1 MVPPTTL
8 YDLVT
13 GRRRAHPGHLR
24 SVPAVTSI
32 LLLFAVRQHDIEPR
46 DHVLLTAAPE
56 YGVVIVHTRQ
66 AMNEMLARYHS
77 TFTPPDPAPA

>member
-1 MVPPTTL
+1 
-8 YDLVT
+8 
-13 GRRRAHPGHLR
+13 
-24 SVPAVTSI
+24 
-32 LLLFAVRQHDIEPR
+32 LFAVRQHDIEPR